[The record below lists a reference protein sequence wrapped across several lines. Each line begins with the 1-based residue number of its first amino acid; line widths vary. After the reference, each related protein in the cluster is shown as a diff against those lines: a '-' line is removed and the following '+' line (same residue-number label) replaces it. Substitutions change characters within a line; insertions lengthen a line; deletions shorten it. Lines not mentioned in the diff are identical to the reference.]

1 MVIFSLFYKHG
12 VIWCVLYFM
21 LRVFCLFS
29 SSLVDGHSLC
39 FQFLSTPNSAA
50 IVFLYISIYI
60 HAFIS
65 IGLVPRSG
73 SADLKRERECVCV
86 CVCVCVCIICICFY
100 F

>member
-29 SSLVDGHSLC
+29 SFVDGHSLC
-39 FQFLSTPNSAA
+39 FQFLATPNSAA
-50 IVFLYISIYI
+50 IVFSYISIYI
-60 HAFIS
+60 HTFIF

-73 SADLKRERECVCV
+73 SADLKSVCV
-86 CVCVCVCIICICFY
+86 CVCVCV
-100 F
+100 